1 MKAIYIYITFLVFLI
16 CSCNNTSD
24 KPKEDPNIKKTYRED
39 GSLLSS
45 YTMKNGKYD
54 GIAYNYY
61 KNGNVLYEFHYV
73 NGLKEGIVK
82 RYYEDGKL
90 YSETPY
96 FHDTIDGIRKIYYK
110 NSIVSSEIPYKKGNL
125 EPGLKEYYDNG
136 KLKTQDI
143 SIIASSG
150 DNTGNRIV
158 LKVTKKYANV
168 KFFSLKGK
176 YPSYEKIEIPTKQ
189 GVGTI
194 TISRNQKDSMLI
206 EAQVTTDFGSLQI
219 IRTKVAA
226 APPTK

>member
-1 MKAIYIYITFLVFLI
+1 MRSVYTFLLLI
-16 CSCNNTSD
+16 SILIFSCSTNSEKT
-24 KPKEDPNIKKTYRED
+24 KEDPNIKKTYRED

-45 YTMKNGKYD
+45 YTMKNWKYD

-73 NGLKEGIVK
+73 NGLKEGNVK

-96 FHDTIDGIRKIYYK
+96 LHDTIDGVRKIYYK

-136 KLKTQDI
+136 KLKTQEI
-143 SIIASSG
+143 SIIASPG

-158 LKVTKKYANV
+158 LKVSKKYANV
-168 KFFSLKGK
+168 KFFSLKGT
-176 YPSYEKIEIPTKQ
+176 YPFYKKTEIPTKQ
-189 GVGTI
+189 GIGTI
-194 TISRNQKDSMLI
+194 TLNRKQKDSILI

-219 IRTKVAA
+219 IRTKITA